1 MQIIVSI
8 SKKMPLRF
16 DFDGYSVGAAKVE
29 TVRREDDSAL
39 EISSSTISARVGGKG
54 ETALFEK
61 CNIGAY
67 IVHALLGVACISYL
81 FIAQGGESVRVPF
94 TSTVTSWERNVSM
107 PAEQASV
114 GECTV
119 APSIIFP
126 TEEETFK
133 ISNVEVSSGEL
144 DLNWLITSFFLLSA
158 GFQAYAG
165 VYTNYR
171 KRVVDDN
178 ENFIRFLEYSISASV
193 MLVATAL
200 IGGVR
205 NSDKLLQIAGL
216 TFGTQILGLCAE
228 QFMKMK
234 ANEMLV
240 ATVHFS
246 AWITQICGYWP
257 IITLFIRSTDTCNN
271 GNKPP
276 EFVNAIVWS
285 QLALFMSF
293 GAVQF
298 AQTMAYVCM
307 NKRKLNSAWIEMVYV
322 ILSLGAKTTLALLL
336 FINVIFRAAAAEE

>member
-1 MQIIVSI
+1 
-8 SKKMPLRF
+8 MPLRF
-16 DFDGYSVGAAKVE
+16 DFDGYGVGAAKVD
-29 TVRREDDSAL
+29 TTQREEEPLMQKQSVGMNASAVAK
-39 EISSSTISARVGGKG
+39 E

-61 CNIGAY
+61 CNTGAY
-67 IVHALLGVACISYL
+67 IVHALLGIACISYL
-81 FIAQGGESVRVPF
+81 FIAQSGESVRIPF
-94 TSTVTSWERNVSM
+94 TSTVTSWETNVSM
-107 PAEQASV
+107 STEKTSV

-126 TEEETFK
+126 TEDETFK

-144 DLNWLITSFFLLSA
+144 DLNWLVTSFFLLSA

-165 VYTNYR
+165 LYTNYR
-171 KRVVDDN
+171 KRIEKDN

-228 QFMKMK
+228 QFMKMG

-257 IITLFIRSTDTCNN
+257 IITLFLRSVNTCNN

-276 EFVNAIVWS
+276 EFVTAIVWS

-298 AQTMAYVCM
+298 VQTMFYVCM
-307 NKRKLNSAWIEMVYV
+307 NKRKLNPALLEMAYV

-336 FINVIFRAAAAEE
+336 FINVIFRAAAAEA

>member
-1 MQIIVSI
+1 
-8 SKKMPLRF
+8 MPLRF
-16 DFDGYSVGAAKVE
+16 DFDGYGVGAAKVDTTQGE
-29 TVRREDDSAL
+29 EEPVVQKQNGAINAFPVAKGDTV
-39 EISSSTISARVGGKG
+39 
-54 ETALFEK
+54 LFEK
-61 CNIGAY
+61 CNTGAY
-67 IVHALLGVACISYL
+67 IVHALLGIACISYL
-81 FIAQGGESVRVPF
+81 FIAQGGESVRIPF
-94 TSTVTSWERNVSM
+94 TSTVTSWETNVSM
-107 PAEQASV
+107 PLEKSSV

-165 VYTNYR
+165 LYTNYR
-171 KRVVDDN
+171 KRVEEGN

-228 QFMKMK
+228 QFMKME

-257 IITLFIRSTDTCNN
+257 IITLFLRSVNTCNN
-271 GNKPP
+271 GNAPP
-276 EFVNAIVWS
+276 EFVTAIVWS

-298 AQTMAYVCM
+298 VQTMYYVCM
-307 NKRKLNSAWIEMVYV
+307 NKRKLNPALLEMAYV
-322 ILSLGAKTTLALLL
+322 VLSLGAKTTLALLL
-336 FINVIFRAAAAEE
+336 FINVIFRAAAAEA